1 MVRQRWR
8 ALLGVEKIYLLTL
21 LSLILLVII
30 QFIWIASLQYQLSTL
45 SELAQ
50 EHEYRLDK
58 HGETLDEHE
67 YTLQDV
73 NSTLWDI
80 RKKISDLNFR
90 VLQNTWRT
98 TKPIQKEAP

>member
-21 LSLILLVII
+21 LSLIILVII

-45 SELAQ
+45 SELTQ

-98 TKPIQKEAP
+98 NKPIQKEAP